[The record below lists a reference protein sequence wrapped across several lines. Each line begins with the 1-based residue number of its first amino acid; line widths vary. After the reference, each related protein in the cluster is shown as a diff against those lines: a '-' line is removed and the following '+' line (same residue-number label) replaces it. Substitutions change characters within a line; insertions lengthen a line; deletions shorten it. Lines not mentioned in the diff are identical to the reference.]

1 MQNTQKVRAMLAQ
14 IGGACVQITLGC
26 GDCQERPFDVD
37 VLVELENA
45 LLELYK
51 NARTLRHSASSTIDP
66 ALDHDELTE
75 PGGGWPDEVDALKR
89 AGARFE
95 ILLRWG
101 GTQSGMPIDHVGW
114 HTGEN
119 RFKWRGTFEEAR
131 QIVREKYG
139 PKRGTEARIVVVV
152 DQ

>member
-1 MQNTQKVRAMLAQ
+1 MENTQKVREMLAQ

-26 GDCQERPFDVD
+26 EDCQHQAFEPD
-37 VLVELENA
+37 VLVELENS

-51 NARTLRHSASSTIDP
+51 NAKTLRDSASGIDP
-66 ALDHDELTE
+66 ELDHDELTQ
-75 PGGGWPDEVDALKR
+75 PGGMWPDELAALRR

-95 ILLRWG
+95 ILLLWSPKVKPG
-101 GTQSGMPIDHVGW
+101 CTGW
-114 HTGEN
+114 HTEKDF
-119 RFKWRGTFEEAR
+119 RWRGTFEEAR
-131 QIVREKYG
+131 QIVRDNYG